1 METIYNNFEKLC
13 TVANINDLENYI
25 KTFNIDVN
33 YNDGYF
39 MEIICLRN
47 DINLLKLFINN
58 GANVHI
64 NNEGILRLV
73 AHEGYIT
80 LLEYLINTCKSNYKV
95 LYDSTAYFNKNETKQ
110 YIDNYAN
117 SIVTC
122 STIYQKSLTD

>member
-1 METIYNNFEKLC
+1 LC